1 MGRLAVALV
10 VSLWVIP
17 ISTMVN
23 RIVPEPY
30 MDEIFHIPQA
40 QQFCKGNFRSWDPMI
55 TTPPGLY
62 YLSLI
67 PLISGLWR
75 TNDSLSL
82 SKICSPAVLRSTNG
96 VLAILCSILLYDL
109 IIHLRPSIG
118 DRDATLYTLVL
129 TLYPVH
135 WFFTFLYYTD
145 VASLAVVLA
154 MYLACLKRNYWLS
167 AVLGGLA
174 ISIRQTNVIWMLFI
188 AAIGGIDYLVR
199 EYHKKYDDDLLIAKS
214 TGLEGENHRPV
225 SANLKKRKMRKMG
238 SFASATDISTAK
250 ANVHS
255 SKSSSMLS
263 TGVLKEIQEIFSAL
277 WCLKWNFLV
286 LFSPYLLIFGAFV
299 SFVILNGS
307 IVLGA
312 KEAHTVSPHFAQIFY
327 FGLASAAAMGPIHF
341 NLCQAAALFKS
352 LRMNKLLSFFVVCIS
367 LAAGSISVHFFSIE
381 HPYLLADNRHYPFYI
396 WRKVIKAHWLMKY
409 LLVPFY
415 VYSWLSIYHILGKFQ
430 RKTWVLLF
438 LFACGAVLIP
448 APLIEFRYY
457 TIPYFFII
465 LHSHTGGYK
474 HWFVI
479 AILYVT
485 VNVFTMAMF
494 LYRPF
499 HWDHEPGTQR
509 FIW

>member
-10 VSLWVIP
+10 VSLWVILVF
-17 ISTMVN
+17 TMVN

-62 YLSLI
+62 CLSLV

-75 TNDSLSL
+75 TNDTLSL
-82 SKICSPAVLRSTNG
+82 LKICSPAVLRSTNG

-118 DRDATLYTLVL
+118 DRGATLYALVL

-145 VASLAVVLA
+145 VAFLTAVLA

-174 ISIRQTNVIWMLFI
+174 ISIRQTNVIWMLFV
-188 AAIGGIDYLVR
+188 AAIGGIDYLVG
-199 EYHKKYDDDLLIAKS
+199 EYHKKYDDHILIAKS
-214 TGLEGENHRPV
+214 TVLEGENHRPI
-225 SANLKKRKMRKMG
+225 SANLKNRKMG
-238 SFASATDISTAK
+238 SSARTTRIATAK
-250 ANVHS
+250 ASVDS
-255 SKSSSMLS
+255 SKSFSMFSS
-263 TGVLKEIQEIFSAL
+263 GVLKEIQEIICAL

-286 LFSPYLLIFGAFV
+286 LFCPYLLIFCGFV

-327 FGLASAAAMGPIHF
+327 FGLASAAALGPIHF

-352 LRMNKLLSFFVVCIS
+352 LRMNKLLSFFVVCMA
-367 LAAGSISVHFFSIE
+367 LVAGLISVHFFSIE

-415 VYSWLSIYHILGKFQ
+415 VYSWLSIYHVLGKFQ
-430 RKTWVLLF
+430 RKT
-438 LFACGAVLIP
+438 
-448 APLIEFRYY
+448 
-457 TIPYFFII
+457 
-465 LHSHTGGYK
+465 
-474 HWFVI
+474 
-479 AILYVT
+479 
-485 VNVFTMAMF
+485 
-494 LYRPF
+494 
-499 HWDHEPGTQR
+499 
-509 FIW
+509 